1 MSCKLEKLKAKAFT
15 NPEVKQEYDRLEPE
29 FKLINDLIK
38 MRNTA
43 GLTQHQVAEQIDT
56 EEVKTSIQKK

>member
-1 MSCKLEKLKAKAFT
+1 MSCKLEKLKAKAFA
-15 NPEVKQEYDRLEPE
+15 NPKLKQEYDRLEPE

-38 MRNTA
+38 KRNTT